1 MRRDLKNVMD
11 RMLEALKDNKVVL
24 CGIGFQCETVLQFLL
39 DNRINV
45 ICLLVDKYTL
55 KPEDC
60 YLIPSKRKKFR
71 NSFSEVDML
80 MDSVVGN
87 IPVKRI
93 DMLAPNE
100 KEGVFL
106 YLNTPESLAV
116 FQNIAENSRV
126 KSFCL
131 SEAVVAD
138 INNAVFN
145 GAKIV
150 ETLWETNKRLY
161 SELQLVTNC
170 IKRQLKPT
178 IYDFHFEFH
187 LVEHCN
193 LKCAGCTHFAPLA
206 KEEYLSIE
214 EFESDIKRLSA
225 LSRQKARFINLLGGE
240 PLLHPNIQQFLYCA
254 RKYFPDSIIRV
265 VTNGI
270 KLLEMSESFWDACRE
285 NDIIIGI
292 TEYPIE
298 IDYQERVELIKRK
311 GIQFESFSG
320 DDVPRDEMW
329 RLSLDERGLNRPVK
343 NFMRCPRANAC
354 VFIKHGKMFNCATMA
369 NIDHFNSFF
378 GTSFEI
384 SKDDGI
390 DIYKVKDIDEVLSFL
405 ATPKPFCRY
414 CNIDNRKY
422 GVRWKVSDFGKDEW
436 M

>member
-1 MRRDLKNVMD
+1 
-11 RMLEALKDNKVVL
+11 MLEALKDNKVVL
-24 CGIGFQCETVLQFLL
+24 CGIGFQCETILHFL
-39 DNRINV
+39 INNQIDV

-60 YLIPSKRKKFR
+60 YMIPSKRKRFR

-80 MDSVVGN
+80 MDSAVDNV
-87 IPVKRI
+87 PVKRI

-100 KEGVFL
+100 KEGIFL
-106 YLNTPESLAV
+106 YIDTPESLAA
-116 FQNIAENSRV
+116 FQTATDNCRV
-126 KSFCL
+126 QSL
-131 SEAVVAD
+131 YMSEAVVAE
-138 INNAVFN
+138 INNTVFS
-145 GAKIV
+145 GTKLV
-150 ETLWETNKRLY
+150 ETLWKTNKRLY
-161 SELQLVTNC
+161 SELQLITNC
-170 IKRQLKPT
+170 MKRQLKPT

-206 KEEYLSIE
+206 KEEYLSFE
-214 EFESDIKRLSA
+214 EFKSDIKRLSD
-225 LSRQKARFINLLGGE
+225 LSNKKARFINLLGGE
-240 PLLHPNIQQFLYCA
+240 PLLHPYIQQFLYCA
-254 RKYFPDSIIRV
+254 REFFPDSIIRV

-270 KLLEMSESFWDACRE
+270 KLLEMSESFWVACKE
-285 NDIIIGI
+285 NNIIIGI

-298 IDYQERVELIKRK
+298 IDYQERLELIKRK

-329 RLSLDERGLNRPVK
+329 RLALDEKGLNRPTE

-369 NIDHFNSFF
+369 NIDHFNNYF
-378 GTSFEI
+378 GTDFKL

-390 DIYKVKDIDEVLSFL
+390 DIYKVKDIDEILSFL

-422 GVRWKVSDFGKDEW
+422 GVRWKVSDFKRDEW

>member
-1 MRRDLKNVMD
+1 MN

-24 CGIGFQCETVLQFLL
+24 CGIGFQCETILHFL
-39 DNRINV
+39 INNQIDV

-60 YLIPSKRKKFR
+60 YMIPSKRKRFR

-80 MDSVVGN
+80 MDSAVDNV
-87 IPVKRI
+87 PVKRI
-93 DMLAPNE
+93 DILAPNE
-100 KEGVFL
+100 KEGIFL
-106 YLNTPESLAV
+106 YLDTPESLAA
-116 FQNIAENSRV
+116 FQTATDNCRV
-126 KSFCL
+126 QSL
-131 SEAVVAD
+131 HMSEAVVAK
-138 INNAVFN
+138 INNTVFS
-145 GAKIV
+145 GTKLV

-161 SELQLVTNC
+161 SELQLITNC
-170 IKRQLKPT
+170 MKRQLKPT

-206 KEEYLSIE
+206 KEEYLSFE
-214 EFESDIKRLSA
+214 EFKSDIKRLSD
-225 LSRQKARFINLLGGE
+225 LSNKKARFINLLGGE
-240 PLLHPNIQQFLYCA
+240 PLLHPFIQQFLYCA
-254 RKYFPDSIIRV
+254 REFFPDSIIRV

-270 KLLEMSESFWDACRE
+270 KLLEMSESFWVACKE
-285 NDIIIGI
+285 NNIIIGI

-298 IDYQERVELIKRK
+298 IDYQERLELIKRR

-329 RLSLDERGLNRPVK
+329 RLALDEKGLNRPIE

-369 NIDHFNSFF
+369 NIDHFNNYF
-378 GTSFEI
+378 GTDFKL

-390 DIYKVKDIDEVLSFL
+390 DIYKVKDIDEILSFL

-422 GVRWKVSDFGKDEW
+422 GVRWKVSDFKRDEW

>member
-1 MRRDLKNVMD
+1 MN

-24 CGIGFQCETVLQFLL
+24 CGIGFQCETILHFL
-39 DNRINV
+39 INNQIDV

-60 YLIPSKRKKFR
+60 YMIPSKRKRFR

-80 MDSVVGN
+80 MDSAVDNV
-87 IPVKRI
+87 PVKRI

-100 KEGVFL
+100 KEGIFL
-106 YLNTPESLAV
+106 YLDTPESLAA
-116 FQNIAENSRV
+116 FQTATDNCRV
-126 KSFCL
+126 QSL
-131 SEAVVAD
+131 HMSEAVVAE
-138 INNAVFN
+138 INNTVFS
-145 GAKIV
+145 GTKLV

-161 SELQLVTNC
+161 SELQLITNC
-170 IKRQLKPT
+170 MKRQLKPT

-206 KEEYLSIE
+206 KEEYLSFE
-214 EFESDIKRLSA
+214 EFKSDIKRLSD
-225 LSRQKARFINLLGGE
+225 LSNKKARFINLLGGE
-240 PLLHPNIQQFLYCA
+240 PLLHPYIQQFLYCA
-254 RKYFPDSIIRV
+254 REFFPDSIIRV

-270 KLLEMSESFWDACRE
+270 KLLEMSESFWVACKE
-285 NDIIIGI
+285 NNIIIGI

-298 IDYQERVELIKRK
+298 IDYQERLELIKRK
-311 GIQFESFSG
+311 GVQFESFSG

-329 RLSLDERGLNRPVK
+329 RLALDEKGLNRPTE

-369 NIDHFNSFF
+369 NIDHFNNYF
-378 GTSFEI
+378 GTDFKL

-390 DIYKVKDIDEVLSFL
+390 DIYKVKDIDEILSFL

-422 GVRWKVSDFGKDEW
+422 GVRWKVSDFKRDEW

>member
-1 MRRDLKNVMD
+1 MNRL
-11 RMLEALKDNKVVL
+11 LEALKDNKVVL
-24 CGIGFQCETVLQFLL
+24 CGIGFQCETVLHFLL
-39 DNRINV
+39 NNKINV

-55 KPEDC
+55 RPEDC
-60 YLIPSKRKKFR
+60 YMIPSKRKKFR

-80 MDSVVGN
+80 MDSAVDN

-100 KEGVFL
+100 KEGIFL
-106 YLNTPESLAV
+106 YLDTPESLAA
-116 FQNIAENSRV
+116 FQNATENGRV
-126 KSFCL
+126 KSLCI
-131 SEAVVAD
+131 SETVVAE
-138 INNAVFN
+138 INNSVFN

-225 LSRQKARFINLLGGE
+225 LSHKKARFINLLGGE

-254 RKYFPDSIIRV
+254 REYFPDSIIRV

-270 KLLEMSESFWDACRE
+270 KLLEMSESFWDACKE

-298 IDYQERVELIKRK
+298 IDYQERIQLIKGK

-329 RLSLDERGLNRPVK
+329 RLALDERGLNRPVE

-354 VFIKHGKMFNCATMA
+354 VFIKHGKMFNCATMV
-369 NIDHFNSFF
+369 NIDHFNNFF
-378 GTSFEI
+378 GTDFKI

-422 GVRWKVSDFGKDEW
+422 GIRWKASDFKKDEW